1 MLRYIIVFLLLPLQ
15 LFAQSANTD
24 TLIPLMRFGEL
35 ADVTRQ
41 EGLVGNETLLQ
52 DFGLPTDEELWQE
65 KLDEIFEVARIEA
78 LFEAGFSDGFNSR
91 STTEVLEFL
100 QDPDW
105 IEIVTL
111 QNDAAIAT
119 LDPDIEAASFE
130 VYWDH
135 VDRNSKRLA
144 ALEKLIGTVNLIEQN
159 IAGAMNGM
167 ITLNQGM
174 SSIIPEMAYP
184 EEDLFAFFLEEEESM
199 RADISESLL
208 SFFLMTYEPISDQ
221 VLRDQIAFWSTQAGQ
236 DLSNAMMRAYD
247 EVYDSLTYD
256 LGRAMAEMLTE
267 TAL

>member
-1 MLRYIIVFLLLPLQ
+1 
-15 LFAQSANTD
+15 
-24 TLIPLMRFGEL
+24 
-35 ADVTRQ
+35 
-41 EGLVGNETLLQ
+41 
-52 DFGLPTDEELWQE
+52 
-65 KLDEIFEVARIEA
+65 
-78 LFEAGFSDGFNSR
+78 
-91 STTEVLEFL
+91 
-100 QDPDW
+100 
-105 IEIVTL
+105 
-111 QNDAAIAT
+111 
-119 LDPDIEAASFE
+119 
-130 VYWDH
+130 
-135 VDRNSKRLA
+135 
-144 ALEKLIGTVNLIEQN
+144 
-159 IAGAMNGM
+159 MNGM